1 MSIHREQVRVM
12 VVEDNPYLLEE
23 LLFQLSTTGFSV
35 RGARDGVTMDAL
47 LHETPCDVLV
57 LDLNLPGEHGYSI
70 ARRMCDPA
78 RLGII
83 MLTARDA
90 IEDKLQGFDEG
101 ADNYFVKP
109 LDHRELVACILALY
123 RRLHPSGAAPTGWV
137 LKQGERALHAPDGK
151 TLALSAQEFTVVT
164 LLTQESGRMCSRA
177 QMVQALGIDFMEAP
191 DARLNTVLSRCRQKL
206 AAFDP
211 ELKIMAWRNQGY
223 SYVGPGIAQV

>member
-1 MSIHREQVRVM
+1 MPIAKDQVRVM

-23 LLFQLSTTGFSV
+23 LLFQLSSTGFSV
-35 RGARDGVTMDAL
+35 RGARDGVTMDAML
-47 LHETPCDVLV
+47 QDAPCDVLV

-123 RRLHPSGAAPTGWV
+123 RRLHPSGAAPVTSAVPG
-137 LKQGERALHAPDGK
+137 GK
-151 TLALSAQEFTVVT
+151 VILLPFSSRKRSAC
-164 LLTQESGRMCSRA
+164 L
-177 QMVQALGIDFMEAP
+177 DP
-191 DARLNTVLSRCRQKL
+191 CRQY
-206 AAFDP
+206 D
-211 ELKIMAWRNQGY
+211 RNPPSTG
-223 SYVGPGIAQV
+223 SVTPVM